1 MLGRLDWNRDTA
13 AQLEAV
19 SEVWRVLERS
29 MNSSLG
35 SKSDMVEC
43 PAKSGK
49 REVSYRS
56 LGVTTHISLAT
67 LVEKEYWGLLQS
79 STEVPEGANTMV
91 EAAS

>member
-1 MLGRLDWNRDTA
+1 MPSRSLTASSLGEWTDK
-13 AQLEAV
+13 
-19 SEVWRVLERS
+19 RVLERF
-29 MNSSLG
+29 MNSSVG